1 MAAMGEMQV
10 RECIELG
17 DRLDAENGGEW
28 WQGKSVGWL
37 SVSDCE
43 PGGGQHQFL
52 GQRMKQEEKILQVG
66 GWKKSFLLKMTILR
80 CLWDNPKRQSSQE
93 AQHVWI
99 EAQDGFNEC
108 AGYQNICV

>member
-1 MAAMGEMQV
+1 M

-43 PGGGQHQFL
+43 PGGG
-52 GQRMKQEEKILQVG
+52 
-66 GWKKSFLLKMTILR
+66 
-80 CLWDNPKRQSSQE
+80 
-93 AQHVWI
+93 
-99 EAQDGFNEC
+99 
-108 AGYQNICV
+108 